1 MHLSR
6 VPESANPC
14 GTALAPFE
22 VHCVMGEPETDQ
34 RAQVK
39 PCAHIAPSS

>member
-6 VPESANPC
+6 VPEGANRC
-14 GTALAPFE
+14 GTASAHSE
-22 VHCVMGEPETDQ
+22 VHCVMGEQETDR

-39 PCAHIAPSS
+39 PRALVAPFS